1 MELDLGPFSFR
12 CFATR
17 DGHTRYQLAF
27 VTNRTGGDA
36 YRESTLE
43 ASVRSDHLLEAVGRQ
58 NPADTFTDPDTG
70 VVYYGKFC
78 QTPAGVHVLTAKQVY
93 TKAIY
98 DQAVKAGLVEAQAA
112 TGGTPVSP
120 GIPVEDV
127 TAAA

>member
-17 DGHTRYQLAF
+17 DGHTRYQFAF

-43 ASVRSDHLLEAVGRQ
+43 ASVRSDHLLEATGRD
-58 NPADTFTDPDTG
+58 NPADTFIDPDTNIT
-70 VVYYGKFC
+70 YYGKFC

-98 DQAVKAGLVEAQAA
+98 DKAVKSGLAEAQLV
-112 TGGTPVSP
+112 TGAQPP
-120 GIPVEDV
+120 EGIPVE
-127 TAAA
+127 AAA

>member
-58 NPADTFTDPDTG
+58 NPADSFTDP
-70 VVYYGKFC
+70 
-78 QTPAGVHVLTAKQVY
+78 TPTSPTTASS
-93 TKAIY
+93 AR
-98 DQAVKAGLVEAQAA
+98 
-112 TGGTPVSP
+112 PRRVS
-120 GIPVEDV
+120 
-127 TAAA
+127 TS